1 LTLKFF
7 LAHSPKNITIQILF
21 HKQAVSQEMKKNII
35 TMTATLAIAT
45 YLVGCGSSE
54 KEATEPTAADDAESG
69 QAVAD
74 PNNTDP
80 TSSEQ
85 TGGSTPGKPQ

>member
-1 LTLKFF
+1 MEL
-7 LAHSPKNITIQILF
+7 LF
-21 HKQAVSQEMKKNII
+21 HKQAVSQEMKKYII
-35 TMTATLAIAT
+35 TMTATLARAT
-45 YLVGCGSSE
+45 YLVGCGGSE
-54 KEATEPTAADDAESG
+54 EPATEPTTVDEAESSS
-69 QAVAD
+69 AVAD

>member
-35 TMTATLAIAT
+35 TMTTTLAMAT
-45 YLVGCGSSE
+45 YLVGCGSEESP
-54 KEATEPTAADDAESG
+54 TEPTPVDEAESSA
-69 QAVAD
+69 AVAD